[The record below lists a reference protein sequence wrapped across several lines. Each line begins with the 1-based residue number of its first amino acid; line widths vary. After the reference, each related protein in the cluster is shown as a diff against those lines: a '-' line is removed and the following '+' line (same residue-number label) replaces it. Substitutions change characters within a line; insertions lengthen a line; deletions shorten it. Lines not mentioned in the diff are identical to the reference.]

1 MTVKF
6 VSNTLNTTIVFIK
19 MDTQRHVYTE
29 GERERERERQRER
42 EYLGRPH
49 SPLVPMES
57 SNPIPSLTASDLRLF
72 VMTSRDQQ
80 APVLITITYKTHFG
94 KRSGMPFAHNHA
106 D

>member
-1 MTVKF
+1 MY
-6 VSNTLNTTIVFIK
+6 TL
-19 MDTQRHVYTE
+19 R
-29 GERERERERQRER
+29 ERERERERECVCATERERERARQRER